1 MSLSSKAFPPEY
13 IENSTYKEA
22 ARNTGEGKKKFLL
35 LFIYNSNKKSL
46 INQNGLAQY
55 INRFI

>member
-22 ARNTGEGKKKFLL
+22 AKNTGEGKKNSSCFLYTTL
-35 LFIYNSNKKSL
+35 TKK
-46 INQNGLAQY
+46 A
-55 INRFI
+55 